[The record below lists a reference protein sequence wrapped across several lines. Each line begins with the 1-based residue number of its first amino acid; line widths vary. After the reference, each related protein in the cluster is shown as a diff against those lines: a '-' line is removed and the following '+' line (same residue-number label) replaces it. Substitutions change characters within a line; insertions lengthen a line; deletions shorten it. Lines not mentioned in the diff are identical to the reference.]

1 MKNQSPKNPN
11 FFNTLSI
18 ENPKML
24 FLKICIIFVPTY
36 LVAFFIDNMVYVLP
50 TLASALIVGNGLDKQ
65 NADDTNEND
74 SETTDS
80 D

>member
-1 MKNQSPKNPN
+1 MKNQYPKNPN

-18 ENPKML
+18 ANPKML
-24 FLKICIIFVPTY
+24 FLKICIIFLPTY

-50 TLASALIVGNGLDKQ
+50 TLASAVIFGNGLDKQ

-74 SETTDS
+74 SETTD
-80 D
+80 

>member
-1 MKNQSPKNPN
+1 MKNQYPKNPN
-11 FFNTLSI
+11 FFSTLSI

-24 FLKICIIFVPTY
+24 FLKICIIFLPTY
-36 LVAFFIDNMVYVLP
+36 LVAYFIDNMVYVLP

-74 SETTDS
+74 GETTD
-80 D
+80 